1 MEDLSKENF
10 KEYFKQ
16 QEFVEYVLENFNKHK
31 VGTSPKKTWSATKK
45 QILQMWKGLRPDV
58 PINIQPI
65 DSRPGH
71 ENYGEDGIRISGSW
85 NFISTVLGRI
95 KDLMMHEN
103 PQTRLR
109 LIFRG
114 VDSNKDAIQDNQ
126 NFVFYL
132 NLERRS
138 RKT

>member
-1 MEDLSKENF
+1 MNDAPIGKF
-10 KEYFKQ
+10 KEYFEQ
-16 QEFVEYVLENFNKHK
+16 QGFVDFILENFNSSK
-31 VGTSPKKTWSATKK
+31 VVSSGKTPSIPKK

-58 PINIQPI
+58 PINITPI
-65 DSRPGH
+65 NSAPGH

-109 LIFRG
+109 LVFRG
-114 VDSNKDAIQDNQ
+114 VDSNRDSIQDNQ

-132 NLERRS
+132 NLERR
-138 RKT
+138 KKG